1 MNQNGPSEG
10 DDLQDEVADVDA
22 GEGEEDELQSV
33 NGNGARKRIR
43 QHANPAAEDASG
55 GQQKNGK
62 APTRLRILQL
72 RLQFSKKRL
81 PPCMVRMT
89 KG

>member
-55 GQQKNGK
+55 DNKKRQS
-62 APTRLRILQL
+62 PTRLRILQL